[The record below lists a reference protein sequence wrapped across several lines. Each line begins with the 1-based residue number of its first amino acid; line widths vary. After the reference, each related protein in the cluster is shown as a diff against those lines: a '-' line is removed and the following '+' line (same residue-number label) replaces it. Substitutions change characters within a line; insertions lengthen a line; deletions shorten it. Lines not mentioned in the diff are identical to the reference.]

1 MFKTSALAAVLGLTL
16 SSAASATVIFSDDF
30 ESYGLGTPSS
40 LAPTW
45 TVNPGTVDV
54 IGAGNGYGW
63 WGPGQYIDM
72 NGSPNSPA
80 TITTTLTNL
89 IVGRTYNLVF
99 DYGFNRN
106 SGSQETLAFGVGTT
120 TGLLGPA
127 DFAALIGTT
136 FGNGFLSFVATS
148 DSMSLFFTDDN
159 TPGDADAG
167 GPVIDN
173 VSVSLAAV
181 PLPAGGLLLIGAL
194 GGLAALRRRKTA

>member
-1 MFKTSALAAVLGLTL
+1 MFKTFALAAVLGLTL

-30 ESYGLGTPSS
+30 EDYDLGTPSS

-45 TVNPGTVDV
+45 TVSPGSVDV

-80 TITTTLTNL
+80 TIMTMLTGLN
-89 IVGRTYNLVF
+89 VGSVYNLVF

-106 SGSQETLAFGVGTT
+106 SGPQETLTFGVGTT
-120 TGLLGPA
+120 TGLLGPT

-136 FGNGFLSFVATS
+136 FGTRTLSFVATS
-148 DSMSLFFTDDN
+148 DSMSLFFTDAN

-167 GPVIDN
+167 GPIIDN
-173 VSVSLAAV
+173 VSVEAV